1 MHRKLNWLRWTV
13 AVILF
18 VVGLALIFNQ
28 QIKSALVDSYRPTV
42 TRQAVVKN
50 QKKKAS
56 YDFDSVQD
64 LSLQSVA
71 AARAKKQDINVIGE
85 IAIPDIDMVLPI
97 AKGVDNTTLALAAG
111 TMREDMQ
118 MGKGT
123 VSLRSQDIER
133 FADLL
138 RLLQ

>member
-50 QKKKAS
+50 QKKRPAMILTASRILAYKAS
-56 YDFDSVQD
+56 QQRG
-64 LSLQSVA
+64 LKNRIL
-71 AARAKKQDINVIGE
+71 
-85 IAIPDIDMVLPI
+85 M
-97 AKGVDNTTLALAAG
+97 
-111 TMREDMQ
+111 
-118 MGKGT
+118 
-123 VSLRSQDIER
+123 
-133 FADLL
+133 
-138 RLLQ
+138 

>member
-28 QIKSALVDSYRPTV
+28 QIKSTLVDSYRPTV

-71 AARAKKQDINVIGE
+71 AARPESAQEAV
-85 IAIPDIDMVLPI
+85 VLI
-97 AKGVDNTTLALAAG
+97 
-111 TMREDMQ
+111 MRCC
-118 MGKGT
+118 
-123 VSLRSQDIER
+123 LNRP
-133 FADLL
+133 
-138 RLLQ
+138 

>member
-50 QKKKAS
+50 QKKNRQGS
-56 YDFDSVQD
+56 P
-64 LSLQSVA
+64 A
-71 AARAKKQDINVIGE
+71 AHDA
-85 IAIPDIDMVLPI
+85 
-97 AKGVDNTTLALAAG
+97 AAG
-111 TMREDMQ
+111 T
-118 MGKGT
+118 
-123 VSLRSQDIER
+123 L
-133 FADLL
+133 FFL
-138 RLLQ
+138 